1 MRLFF
6 CFKTKHL
13 TDITV
18 FFTGIYIFA
27 PCLFRTREMEQLQID
42 KMLDEK
48 GYIEETID
56 PSLKLVEEIK
66 RLKKEKNAVILS
78 HFYVEG
84 ELQDIADYVGDSL
97 GLAQA
102 AAKVDADIIV
112 FVGVHFMA
120 ETAKIINPDKK
131 VILPDLKASCSLAES
146 APAEEFAAFK
156 AKYPDHKVITYV
168 NATAALKTMSD
179 IVCTSANAQ
188 KIVDSFPKDEKLI
201 FAPDKNL
208 GNYINSITGRS
219 MVLWDG
225 ACMVHEQYSVEKIVD
240 LMDAHP
246 DAEFIAH
253 PECEKPVLLLAKHIG
268 STTALLNYVQSSD
281 AKKFIVATESGIL
294 HQMTKACPDKVFI
307 PAPSNDSTC
316 ACNDCEYMKLNSLQK
331 LYICLKHEQPEVT
344 LPQEVIE
351 KARIPI
357 QRMLEISK

>member
-1 MRLFF
+1 
-6 CFKTKHL
+6 
-13 TDITV
+13 
-18 FFTGIYIFA
+18 
-27 PCLFRTREMEQLQID
+27 MEQLVVER
-42 KMLDEK
+42 MLEEK
-48 GYIEETID
+48 GYIEEAID
-56 PSLKLVEEIK
+56 PKLKLVEEIN

-102 AAKVDADIIV
+102 AAETNAEMIV

-146 APAEEFAAFK
+146 APADQFAEFK
-156 AKYPDHKVITYV
+156 LKYPDHKVVTYI

-179 IVCTSANAQ
+179 IVCTSANAK
-188 KIVDSFPKDEKLI
+188 KIVESFPKDQKLI

-208 GNYINSITGRS
+208 GNYINSITGRD

-225 ACMVHEQYSVEKIVD
+225 ACMVHEQYSVEQIIN
-240 LMDAHP
+240 LMETHP

-253 PECEKPVLLLAKHIG
+253 PECEKPVLLLAKFIG
-268 STTALLNYVQSSD
+268 STTALLNYVQKSD
-281 AKKFIVATESGIL
+281 SKKFIVATESGIL
-294 HQMTKACPDKVFI
+294 HQMTKACPEKIFI
-307 PAPSNDSTC
+307 PAPSSDATC
-316 ACNDCEYMKLNSLQK
+316 ACNDCSYMKLNNLQK
-331 LYICLKHEQPEVT
+331 LYVCLKHELPEVK
-344 LPQEVIE
+344 LDADVIE

-357 QRMLEISK
+357 FRMLDISK

>member
-1 MRLFF
+1 
-6 CFKTKHL
+6 
-13 TDITV
+13 
-18 FFTGIYIFA
+18 
-27 PCLFRTREMEQLQID
+27 MEQLQID
-42 KMLDEK
+42 QMLEEK
-48 GYIEETID
+48 GYIGEKID
-56 PSLKLVEEIK
+56 PNLKLVDEIN

-102 AAKVDADIIV
+102 AANTNAEMIV

-120 ETAKIINPDKK
+120 ETAKIINPNKK
-131 VILPDLKASCSLAES
+131 VILPDIKASCSLAES
-146 APAEEFAAFK
+146 APADKFAEFK

-179 IVCTSANAQ
+179 IVCTSANAKQ
-188 KIVDSFPKDEKLI
+188 IVESFPEDQKLI

-208 GNYINSITGRS
+208 GNYINSITGRN

-225 ACMVHEQYSVEKIVD
+225 ACMVHEKYSVEKIIE
-240 LMDAHP
+240 LMEQHP
-246 DAEFIAH
+246 EADFIAH

-268 STTALLNYVQSSD
+268 STTSLLKYVQQSSN
-281 AKKFIVATESGIL
+281 KKFIVATESGIL
-294 HQMTKACPDKVFI
+294 HQMTKACPDKIFI
-307 PAPSNDSTC
+307 PAPSADSTC
-316 ACNDCEYMKLNSLQK
+316 ACNDCSYMKLNSLQK
-331 LYICLKHEQPEVT
+331 LYICLKYEQPEVT
-344 LPQEVIE
+344 LPKDVIE